1 MQFMVRSEP
10 VPGRPSELRGIQS
23 GFWDWLKGLEAAG
36 TVKAC
41 YVPVGR
47 GAIVVFDVDS
57 HESLHRLV
65 NEWSDRVPARF
76 TITRT
81 NSRSSLMYC
90 WDLPFLMPYRGGW
103 AMNTLPRLIS
113 SFM

>member
-1 MQFMVRSEP
+1 MSQKP

-23 GFWDWLKGLEAAG
+23 GFWDWLKTLEDAG
-36 TVKAC
+36 TAKAC

-57 HESLHRLV
+57 HETLHRLV

-76 TITRT
+76 TIMALVDRAFQE
-81 NSRSSLMYC
+81 RRA
-90 WDLPFLMPYRGGW
+90 RGQ
-103 AMNTLPRLIS
+103 
-113 SFM
+113 

>member
-1 MQFMVRSEP
+1 MLFMVRSQP
-10 VPGRPSELRGIQS
+10 QPGRPSELRGIQAN
-23 GFWDWLKGLEAAG
+23 FWDWLKTLEDAG

-57 HESLHRLV
+57 HETLHRLV

-76 TITRT
+76 TITPLIDRAFQE
-81 NSRSSLMYC
+81 RRA
-90 WDLPFLMPYRGGW
+90 RGQ
-103 AMNTLPRLIS
+103 
-113 SFM
+113 